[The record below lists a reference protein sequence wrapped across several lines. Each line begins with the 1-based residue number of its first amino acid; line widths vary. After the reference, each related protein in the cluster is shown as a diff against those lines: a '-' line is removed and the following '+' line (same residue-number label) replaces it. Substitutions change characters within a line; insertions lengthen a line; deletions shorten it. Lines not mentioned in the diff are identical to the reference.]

1 MSKRSKRQAT
11 LKRFSH
17 ENSFA
22 PSDYTPSHLFRIH
35 TQFRNAIE
43 LRQTHSALS
52 EDELSLLADG
62 KDVITRLIA
71 AAPAKSLGDLYEKM
85 LIWRTE
91 CLMRSQNGYL
101 QFDDILPVSA
111 YLDLKSI
118 LQIKSNALAAD
129 DEELAARLSNF

>member
-1 MSKRSKRQAT
+1 M
-11 LKRFSH
+11 
-17 ENSFA
+17 
-22 PSDYTPSHLFRIH
+22 
-35 TQFRNAIE
+35 
-43 LRQTHSALS
+43 
-52 EDELSLLADG
+52 LADG